1 MQPTFWSTGSSLT
14 EGNEE
19 CAAFRVRDAERLRIL
34 EDVQPLMTK
43 DTERSGQLEV
53 WSGYD

>member
-43 DTERSGQLEV
+43 DTEQSGQRKV